1 VDSGSSKEA
10 EAVFAEAVE
19 VGASLIIE
27 LGSDLLEAGEIPVLS
42 ELGFPTEEVF
52 LVLVELGVAGQAPK
66 VPLGA
71 AVVAAIGA
79 EAVAA
84 SRIAAGQLDRM
95 GDVEI
100 ARSLPPRIPRGP
112 DIEAF

>member
-1 VDSGSSKEA
+1 MVGLRRCPVSSLERADRSIPLRKEFVGS
-10 EAVFAEAVE
+10 
-19 VGASLIIE
+19 
-27 LGSDLLEAGEIPVLS
+27 
-42 ELGFPTEEVF
+42 
-52 LVLVELGVAGQAPK
+52 
-66 VPLGA
+66 LGA
-71 AVVAAIGA
+71 AIVAAIGA

-84 SRIAAGQLDRM
+84 SLIAAGQLDRM